1 MNLSYQDITE
11 LGARGWTWD
20 GEVLTSPSG
29 KKVEHPTEFELLRLR
44 RGESIDTVLAER
56 KSGRARETAGS
67 EDSPRHL
74 LDRLANNLT
83 KILAAAGKLNPYQ
96 K

>member
-1 MNLSYQDITE
+1 VEAVPAN
-11 LGARGWTWD
+11 ARPALCAG
-20 GEVLTSPSG
+20 V
-29 KKVEHPTEFELLRLR
+29 ELLRLR

-83 KILAAAGKLNPYQ
+83 KILAAAGKLNPHQ